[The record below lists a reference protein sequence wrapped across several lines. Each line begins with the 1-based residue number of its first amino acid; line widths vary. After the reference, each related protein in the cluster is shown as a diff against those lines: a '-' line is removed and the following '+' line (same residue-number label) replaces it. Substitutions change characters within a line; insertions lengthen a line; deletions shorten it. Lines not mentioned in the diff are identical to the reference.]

1 MKSTEKIIDRIKKLT
16 AKANSA
22 YELGNVEEA
31 AAFTNKVSALLTE
44 YQVDMSKIVDA
55 TVQDV
60 DGYRETD
67 LGLNHRWKT
76 GLLSILC
83 NHNYCEAVFHKSL
96 KKTDVTIIGKSD
108 NVEVV
113 KFLYGVLVPQFE
125 RMSAA
130 AWKTYLADIRL
141 QILNRGYDK
150 DHKLYKNPWILNN
163 ISNSF
168 QYKNSFYRGANS
180 GINKRLTE
188 QKAAANQQYGES
200 LTSLIKVNDTAIG
213 EYIKANMGKIG
224 KMKAQ
229 SASIN
234 GNAYRK
240 GVEAGMNASI
250 AKGVGFGERLATK
263 MIA

>member
-1 MKSTEKIIDRIKKLT
+1 MKQAEKIIDRIKKLT

-31 AAFTNKVSALLTE
+31 TAFTNKVNELLTE
-44 YQVDMSKIVDA
+44 YQIDMSKIVDA
-55 TVQDV
+55 PVQDV
-60 DGYRETD
+60 NGYRETE

-76 GLLSILC
+76 SLLNILC
-83 NHNYCEAVFHKSL
+83 KHNYCEAIFHTRPKQ
-96 KKTDVTIIGKSD
+96 TQVTIIGKSD

-141 QILNRGYDK
+141 QLLNRGYAK
-150 DHKLYKNPWILNN
+150 DHKLYKNPWTLSN

-200 LTSLIKVNDTAIG
+200 LTSLIVVNDAAIK
-213 EYIKANMGKIG
+213 EYIKTNMGKIG
-224 KMKAQ
+224 SMKGT
-229 SASIN
+229 SSKLN
-234 GNAYRK
+234 GDAYKK
-240 GVEAGMNASI
+240 GVEAGQNATI
-250 AKGVGFGERLATK
+250 ARGVSFGERLATR